1 MEYDTAS
8 LRIGL
13 VIDLAGHLALDL
25 PNEPPGRRR
34 ALVDAFVDMAVSVL
48 KH

>member
-1 MEYDTAS
+1 
-8 LRIGL
+8 

-25 PNEPPGRRR
+25 PNETPGRRR
-34 ALVDAFVDMAVSVL
+34 ALMDAFVDMAVSVL